1 MNAKL
6 VTDTGI
12 VFNRELRPLVR
23 DPFTVVFG
31 LIQPLIFLGLFA
43 PLLTAMTGL
52 GTAASLQ
59 WFVPGVLVMLSLFGT
74 STTGA
79 NLISEMQT
87 GSHER
92 QLVTPLNRSAL
103 LIGRALK
110 EIAPTIVQAL
120 VVIAVTV
127 PFGFRPSV
135 LGVLVGLAVLA
146 VFSVG
151 MGALSYSLALAVKDQ
166 DWLFWVVQ
174 QTLLF
179 PMLILAGML
188 LPLDGAPG
196 WLRAAAHVNPLS
208 YVVDAE
214 RLLFA
219 GDVWNATVLG
229 GALAAAVTATV
240 GIWVGIRAMRRA
252 A

>member
-1 MNAKL
+1 MKL

-12 VFNRELRPLVR
+12 VFTRELRPLVR
-23 DPFTVVFG
+23 DPFTVIFG

-43 PLLTAMTGL
+43 PLLKDLAPL
-52 GTAASLQ
+52 E
-59 WFVPGVLVMLSLFGT
+59 WFVPGVLVMLALFGT

-79 NLISEMQT
+79 NLIQEMQT

-92 QLVTPLNRSAL
+92 QLVTPLSRPSL
-103 LIGRALK
+103 LLGRALK
-110 EIAPTIVQAL
+110 EIAPTVVQAL
-120 VVIAVTV
+120 VVVAVTV
-127 PFGFRPSV
+127 PFGLRPSAA
-135 LGVLVGLAVLA
+135 GVVVGLLLLA

-151 MGALSYSLALAVKDQ
+151 MGALSYSLALAVKNQ

-188 LPLDGAPG
+188 LPLDNGPG
-196 WLRAAAHVNPLS
+196 WLRTAAHVNPLT

-214 RLLFA
+214 RALFA
-219 GDVWNATVLG
+219 GDLWNRTVLEG
-229 GALAAAVTATV
+229 VVAAALTAAV
-240 GIWVGIRAMRRA
+240 GLWIGVRSMRRA

>member
-1 MNAKL
+1 MKL
-6 VTDTGI
+6 ATDTGI
-12 VFNRELRPLVR
+12 VFTRELRPLLR
-23 DPFTVVFG
+23 DPFTVLFG

-43 PLLTAMTGL
+43 PLLTGMTGL
-52 GTAASLQ
+52 NTAQSLQ
-59 WFVPGVLVMLSLFGT
+59 WFVPGVLVMVSLFGT

-79 NLISEMQT
+79 NLIQEMQT

-92 QLVTPLNRSAL
+92 QLVTPLSRASL
-103 LIGRALK
+103 LLGRALK
-110 EIAPTIVQAL
+110 EIAPTVAQAL

-127 PFGFRPSV
+127 PFGLRPSV
-135 LGVLVGLAVLA
+135 VGVVVGLTVLA

-151 MGALSYSLALAVKDQ
+151 MGALSYSLALAVKNQ
-166 DWLFWVVQ
+166 DWMFWVVQ

-188 LPLDGAPG
+188 LPLDDGPG
-196 WLRAAAHVNPLS
+196 WLRAAAHVNPLT

-219 GDVWNATVLG
+219 GDLWNRTVLE
-229 GALAAAVTATV
+229 GAVAAAITAAV
-240 GIWVGIRAMRRA
+240 GLWIGVRAMRKA
-252 A
+252 T

>member
-1 MNAKL
+1 MKL

-12 VFNRELRPLVR
+12 VFTRELRPLVR
-23 DPFTVVFG
+23 DPFTVIFG

-43 PLLTAMTGL
+43 PLLRDLAPL
-52 GTAASLQ
+52 E
-59 WFVPGVLVMLSLFGT
+59 WFVPGVLVMLALFGT

-79 NLISEMQT
+79 NLIQEMQT

-92 QLVTPLNRSAL
+92 QLVTPLSRPSL
-103 LIGRALK
+103 LLGRALK
-110 EIAPTIVQAL
+110 EIAPTVVQAL
-120 VVIAVTV
+120 VVVAVTV
-127 PFGFRPSV
+127 PFGLRPSPA
-135 LGVLVGLAVLA
+135 GVLAGLLLLA

-151 MGALSYSLALAVKDQ
+151 MGALSYTLALAVKNQ

-188 LPLDGAPG
+188 LPLDNGPG
-196 WLRAAAHVNPLS
+196 WLRTAAHVNPLT

-214 RLLFA
+214 RALFA
-219 GDVWNATVLG
+219 GDLWNRTVAEG
-229 GALAAAVTATV
+229 VVAAALTAAV
-240 GIWVGIRAMRRA
+240 GLWVGVRAMHRA

>member
-1 MNAKL
+1 VKL

-12 VFNRELRPLVR
+12 VFTRELRPLVR
-23 DPFTVVFG
+23 DPFTVIFG

-43 PLLTAMTGL
+43 PLLRDLAPL
-52 GTAASLQ
+52 E
-59 WFVPGVLVMLSLFGT
+59 WFVPGVLVMLALFGT

-79 NLISEMQT
+79 NLIQEMQT

-92 QLVTPLNRSAL
+92 QLVTPLTRSSL
-103 LIGRALK
+103 LLGRALK
-110 EIAPTIVQAL
+110 EIAPTVVQAL

-127 PFGFRPSV
+127 PFGLRPSV
-135 LGVLVGLAVLA
+135 VGVIAGLAVLA

-151 MGALSYSLALAVKDQ
+151 MGALSYSLALAVKNQ

-188 LPLDGAPG
+188 LPLDNGPG
-196 WLRAAAHVNPLS
+196 WLRTAAHVNPLT

-214 RLLFA
+214 RALFA
-219 GDVWNATVLG
+219 GDLWNRTVLE
-229 GALAAAVTATV
+229 GAVAAAVTAAV
-240 GIWVGIRAMRRA
+240 GLWIGVRSMRRA
-252 A
+252 T

>member
-1 MNAKL
+1 MKL

-12 VFNRELRPLVR
+12 VFTRELRPLVR
-23 DPFTVVFG
+23 DPFTVIFG

-43 PLLTAMTGL
+43 PLLTGMTGL
-52 GTAASLQ
+52 GVAESLQ

-79 NLISEMQT
+79 NLIQEMQT

-92 QLVTPLNRSAL
+92 QLVTPLARSSL
-103 LIGRALK
+103 LLGRALK
-110 EIAPTIVQAL
+110 EIAPTVVQAL
-120 VVIAVTV
+120 VVIAVTI
-127 PFGFRPSV
+127 PFGLRPSAP
-135 LGVLVGLAVLA
+135 GVLVGLVVLA

-151 MGALSYSLALAVKDQ
+151 MGALSYALALAVKNQ

-188 LPLDGAPG
+188 LPLEDGPS
-196 WLRAAAHVNPLS
+196 WLRAAAHVNPLT
-208 YVVDAE
+208 YVVDAQ
-214 RLLFA
+214 RVLFA
-219 GDVWNATVLG
+219 GDLWNRTVLEG
-229 GALAAAVTATV
+229 TVAAGATAALGLWT
-240 GIWVGIRAMRRA
+240 GIRAMRRA
-252 A
+252 S

>member
-1 MNAKL
+1 VKL

-12 VFNRELRPLVR
+12 VFTRELRPLAR
-23 DPFTVVFG
+23 DPFTVIFG

-43 PLLTAMTGL
+43 PLLTGMTGL
-52 GTAASLQ
+52 SMADSLR

-79 NLISEMQT
+79 NLIQEMQT

-92 QLVTPLNRSAL
+92 QLVTPLARSSL
-103 LIGRALK
+103 LLGRALK
-110 EIAPTIVQAL
+110 EIAPTVVQAV
-120 VVIAVTV
+120 VVIGVTI
-127 PFGFRPSV
+127 PFGLRPSF
-135 LGVLVGLAVLA
+135 LGVAVGLLILA

-151 MGALSYSLALAVKDQ
+151 MGALSYSLALAVKNQ
-166 DWLFWVVQ
+166 DWVFWVVQ

-188 LPLDGAPG
+188 LPLDNGPG
-196 WLRAAAHVNPLS
+196 WLRTAAHANPLT

-214 RLLFA
+214 RLLFT
-219 GDVWNATVLG
+219 GDLWNRTVLE
-229 GALAAAVTATV
+229 GAVAAAITAAV
-240 GIWVGIRAMRRA
+240 GLWIGVRSMRRA
-252 A
+252 N

>member
-1 MNAKL
+1 MKL

-12 VFNRELRPLVR
+12 VFTRELRPLVR
-23 DPFTVVFG
+23 DPFTVIFG

-43 PLLTAMTGL
+43 PLLRDLAPL
-52 GTAASLQ
+52 E
-59 WFVPGVLVMLSLFGT
+59 WFVPGVLVMLALFGT

-79 NLISEMQT
+79 NLIQEMQT

-92 QLVTPLNRSAL
+92 QLVTPLSRTSL
-103 LIGRALK
+103 LLGRALK
-110 EIAPTIVQAL
+110 EIAPTVVQAL
-120 VVIAVTV
+120 VVVAVTV
-127 PFGFRPSV
+127 PFGLRPSPA
-135 LGVLVGLAVLA
+135 GVLAGLLLLA

-151 MGALSYSLALAVKDQ
+151 MGALSYTLALAVKNQ

-188 LPLDGAPG
+188 LPLDNGPG
-196 WLRAAAHVNPLS
+196 WLRTAAHVNPLT

-214 RLLFA
+214 RALFA
-219 GDVWNATVLG
+219 GDLWNRTVAEGLV
-229 GALAAAVTATV
+229 AAAVTAAV
-240 GIWVGIRAMRRA
+240 GLWIGVRAMHRA
-252 A
+252 T

>member
-1 MNAKL
+1 MKL

-12 VFNRELRPLVR
+12 VFTRELRPLVR

-43 PLLTAMTGL
+43 PLLRDLAPL
-52 GTAASLQ
+52 E
-59 WFVPGVLVMLSLFGT
+59 WFVPGVLVMLALFGT

-79 NLISEMQT
+79 NLIQEMQT

-92 QLVTPLNRSAL
+92 QLVTPLSRPSL
-103 LIGRALK
+103 LLGRALK
-110 EIAPTIVQAL
+110 EIAPTVVQAV

-127 PFGFRPSV
+127 PFGLRPSPV
-135 LGVLVGLAVLA
+135 GVLVGLLLLA

-151 MGALSYSLALAVKDQ
+151 MGALSYTLALAVKNQ

-188 LPLDGAPG
+188 LPLDNGPG
-196 WLRAAAHVNPLS
+196 WLRTAAHVNPLT

-214 RLLFA
+214 RVLFA
-219 GDVWNATVLG
+219 GDLWNRTVAEG
-229 GALAAAVTATV
+229 LAAAVVTAAAGLWIGV
-240 GIWVGIRAMRRA
+240 RAMRRA
-252 A
+252 D

>member
-1 MNAKL
+1 MKL

-12 VFNRELRPLVR
+12 VFTRELRPLVR
-23 DPFTVVFG
+23 DPFTVIFG

-43 PLLTAMTGL
+43 PLLTGMTGL
-52 GTAASLQ
+52 GMAESLQ

-79 NLISEMQT
+79 NLIQEMQT

-92 QLVTPLNRSAL
+92 QLVTPLARSSL
-103 LIGRALK
+103 LLGRALK
-110 EIAPTIVQAL
+110 EIAPTVVQAL
-120 VVIAVTV
+120 VVIAVTI
-127 PFGFRPSV
+127 PFGLRPSAP
-135 LGVLVGLAVLA
+135 GVVVGLLVLA

-151 MGALSYSLALAVKDQ
+151 MGALSYSLALAVKNQ

-188 LPLDGAPG
+188 LPLEDGPP
-196 WLRAAAHVNPLS
+196 WLRAAAHVNPLT
-208 YVVDAE
+208 YVVDAQ
-214 RLLFA
+214 RVLFA
-219 GDVWNATVLG
+219 GDLWNRTVLE
-229 GALAAAVTATV
+229 GAVAAGATAALGLWT
-240 GIWVGIRAMRRA
+240 GIRAMRRA
-252 A
+252 S